1 MNIESIKSLFRLISG
16 EESCEGLMPVI
27 TLAVKETENMMLPD
41 ADPSDVRLE
50 FLCAAIANY
59 RYRLI
64 KNSQDRTDSTY
75 GGKMLSDSKNMNTLS
90 FAKNLLNDYF
100 DLCHDLIK
108 PKTFTFISFGGDFN
122 AQMHS

>member
-16 EESCEGLMPVI
+16 EDSCEGFMPVI
-27 TLAVKETENMMLPD
+27 TLAVKETENMLLPD
-41 ADPSDVRLE
+41 TDPSDVRLE

-59 RYRLI
+59 RLCTI
-64 KNSQDRTDSTY
+64 KNAQDRTDSTY
-75 GGKMLSDSKNMNTLS
+75 GGKMLSDSQNIHSLS
-90 FAKNLLNDYF
+90 YAKNLLNDYF
-100 DLCHDLIK
+100 DLCHELIK